1 MCRRVELTEHVRDAR
16 LPGEREVIQ
25 HSIEL
30 SEIFEQGPRLHIV
43 GEQGRLDA
51 DLSREVCDLGRY
63 PHRLDAALDLVMLY
77 VEHAAQRLADRD
89 VRAAEGYE
97 SVDPN
102 LEPSRRVVQ
111 IRHARRL
118 PSDPDT
124 SGLFRTRP
132 SPRSDDPG
140 RRVSERRLVVSR
152 AFSWRVTPP
161 LGQRRLEASP
171 MVNGMESTIV
181 GPEVYA
187 GICAAVTP
195 TDAEVLVAK
204 QVTLA
209 QLDAG
214 RSVTLTHLEQ
224 AVLEHFTIP
233 PEGHREEPY
242 DVQPGSVADDVDRD
256 APQIARQRL
265 RYATKLAIAS
275 LVAEGVLTPASS
287 PGNDYL
293 SVAVH
298 RSGTSGGERIPVA
311 TPSMAGAYRLTP
323 GREVLAQLPILDVGA
338 FVEGLDGLLDV
349 RARRCLEEALAASR
363 RGLYLSALNLMG
375 AVSEAA
381 WYSVGEALL
390 PTKEELVEPLAEN
403 RTALVQ
409 HLVAETLGTVKRQRL
424 AVTELSKH
432 AAYLRDLRNYGVHP
446 RGEID
451 PGQEHAF
458 TEAGCLLVLMETHRY
473 LARLYAA
480 AQAAGA
486 NFAGATN

>member
-1 MCRRVELTEHVRDAR
+1 ME
-16 LPGEREVIQ
+16 
-25 HSIEL
+25 
-30 SEIFEQGPRLHIV
+30 
-43 GEQGRLDA
+43 
-51 DLSREVCDLGRY
+51 
-63 PHRLDAALDLVMLY
+63 
-77 VEHAAQRLADRD
+77 
-89 VRAAEGYE
+89 E
-97 SVDPN
+97 S
-102 LEPSRRVVQ
+102 
-111 IRHARRL
+111 H
-118 PSDPDT
+118 
-124 SGLFRTRP
+124 
-132 SPRSDDPG
+132 
-140 RRVSERRLVVSR
+140 
-152 AFSWRVTPP
+152 
-161 LGQRRLEASP
+161 

-187 GICAAVTP
+187 GICAAVMP
-195 TDAEVLVAK
+195 TTAEVLIAK
-204 QVTLA
+204 TVTLA

-214 RSVTLTHLEQ
+214 KSLTPADFEL
-224 AVLEHFTIP
+224 AVLGHFNVP
-233 PEGHREEPY
+233 LEGFREEPY
-242 DVQPGSVADDVDRD
+242 DVQPGADAEDVDRD
-256 APQIARQRL
+256 APPIARQRL

-275 LVAEGVLTPASS
+275 LVAEGALTPAAS

-298 RSGTSGGERIPVA
+298 RSGHSGGERIPVA

-323 GREVLAQLPILDVGA
+323 GRETVATLPILDAGA

-363 RGLYLSALNLMG
+363 RGLYLSALNLIG

-390 PTKEELVEPLAEN
+390 PMYEELAEPLAEN
-403 RTALVQ
+403 RTAIVQ
-409 HLVAETLGTVKRQRL
+409 HLVAQTLGTVKRQRL
-424 AVTELSKH
+424 SVTELSKH

-486 NFAGATN
+486 DLAGGAD